1 MATSTLPAALQ
12 PPFTEQPIANGGTV
26 YTQAWANY
34 HVGVA
39 DRLAVLQ
46 AKQGVMDGSDAAAG
60 QVGEFIAA
68 DIAGPGIGIGNNVPS
83 DVTSLPLTAGDWDVR
98 GEVWFHLRPATT
110 QLRCADIAR
119 AALLP
124 AQSGAAACARRRPSS
139 IPRTRLGRVAPCRIL
154 LPATT
159 VYLSA
164 LCGFTREAR
173 RLSQDRCEDVSEVTC
188 ETSH

>member
-60 QVGEFIAA
+60 QVGEFIAS

-98 GEVWFHLRPATT
+98 GEVWFHLGSGTT
-110 QLRCADIAR
+110 GNCEAGISLA
-119 AALLP
+119 
-124 AQSGAAACARRRPSS
+124 SGALPGN
-139 IPRTRLGRVAPCRIL
+139 PGLGSRATQTFVHTANSGQVLALAPCRMSL
-154 LPATT
+154 SAAAT
-159 VYLSA
+159 VYLVA
-164 LCGFTREAR
+164 LCGFTTGSTTAYGRIEAR
-173 RLSQDRCEDVSEVTC
+173 RAR
-188 ETSH
+188 